1 MNFSNLKLPTA
12 NSVKYRWL
20 MSAVDHAKA
29 MAIAR
34 ALGTSSIMSSILA
47 QRTSGDPEE
56 AKRFIRPSLMDLFPP
71 SEMRDLKRAAARL
84 AQAVRAKEKII
95 VFGDYDADGV
105 TATAIM
111 LTVLRSL
118 GADATPYLP
127 SRIEEGYG
135 ISELFVEKALNEKVS
150 LIVTVDCGT
159 SESENIDRLMAAG
172 IDVIVTDHHEPGDQD
187 LPAAYAVLNPKRRDA
202 TYPFRD
208 LVGAG
213 VAFKLAWGLCE
224 EIAGSEKVG
233 VEMQETLLKVLPFA
247 AIGTIADVAT
257 MLQEN
262 RIIVRQ
268 GLMRL
273 RNAPPGLLALLRVAG
288 VSPERASCRDIAFS
302 VAPRLN
308 AAGRLGEADLAL
320 NILMENDP
328 ARAEELA
335 RILDN
340 KNRER
345 QHLCSATIKIA
356 RELAEKDLGREKRGA
371 LVLAAEQ
378 LHEGVIGIVAGR
390 LAEEY
395 GMPCAVISI
404 NANGRGKGSAR
415 GVAGLN
421 LYKAMDA
428 SRDLLLSFGGHE
440 QAAGFSI
447 AKENIPAFREH
458 FTKQCLAQAEA
469 NDLAPELKIDCEV
482 SLAEIHDGLLR
493 ELESLTP
500 YGEGNQPPLFLC
512 RKVRITGTP
521 KLIGKEPKQHF
532 AFNAVQN
539 NIGYH
544 AVVYNNLA
552 PLEQIDQGK
561 KRVWDLVFTV
571 NLNSYFDP
579 PRLELFV
586 QDMRVSE

>member
-1 MNFSNLKLPTA
+1 MNFSNLRSPA
-12 NSVKYRWL
+12 ASVKYRWQL
-20 MSAVDHAKA
+20 APADHAKA
-29 MAIAR
+29 AGIAR
-34 ALGTSSIMSSILA
+34 ALGTSSIMSLILA

-56 AKRFIRPSLMDLFPP
+56 AGRFVRPNLMHLHPP
-71 SEMRDLKRAAARL
+71 AIMRDLPKAAARL
-84 AQAVRAKEKII
+84 AKAVREKEKII

-118 GADATPYLP
+118 GADVTPYLP

-135 ISELFVEKALNEKVS
+135 ISQAFVEKVLAEKVS

-159 SESENIDRLMAAG
+159 SEGENVTRLMQAG

-224 EIAGSEKVG
+224 EIAGSSKVG
-233 VEMQETLLKVLPFA
+233 PEMQETLLKVLPFA

-257 MLQEN
+257 MLNEN

-273 RNAPPGLLALLRVAG
+273 HKAPPGLLALLRVAE
-288 VSPERASCRDIAFS
+288 VNPERASCRDIAFS

-335 RILDN
+335 KTLDN

-345 QHLCSATIKIA
+345 QHLCSTTIKIA
-356 RELAEKDLGREKRGA
+356 RELAEKDNVHEKKGA

-395 GMPCAVISI
+395 GLPCAVISI

-421 LYKAMDA
+421 LYAAMDA
-428 SRDLLLSFGGHE
+428 SREFLLSFGGHE

-458 FTKQCLAQAEA
+458 FVKQCLLQSQTSDISPVL
-469 NDLAPELKIDCEV
+469 NIDCEV
-482 SLAEIHDGLLR
+482 TLAEIHDGLLR

-500 YGEGNQPPLFLC
+500 FGEGNPTPLFLC
-512 RKVRITGTP
+512 RRVRITGTP

-571 NLNSYFDP
+571 NLNNYFTP

-586 QDMRVSE
+586 QDMRPSE

>member
-1 MNFSNLKLPTA
+1 MNFSNYKPSST
-12 NSVKYRWL
+12 NVKYRWQL
-20 MSAVDHAKA
+20 APVDHDKA
-29 MAIAR
+29 AAIAR
-34 ALGTSSIMSSILA
+34 ALGTSSIMSLILA
-47 QRTSGDPEE
+47 QRTSGIAEE
-56 AKRFIRPSLMDLFPP
+56 AERFINPSLMHLHPPAIMKDL
-71 SEMRDLKRAAARL
+71 SKAAKRL
-84 AQAVRAKEKII
+84 AQAVREKEKII
-95 VFGDYDADGV
+95 IFGDYDADGV

-118 GADATPYLP
+118 GANVTHYLP

-135 ISELFVEKALNEKVS
+135 ISNVFVDKAIAEKVN

-159 SESENIDRLMAAG
+159 SENENVARLMATG
-172 IDVIVTDHHEPGDQD
+172 IDVIVTDHHEPGDQE
-187 LPAAYAVLNPKRRDA
+187 LPPAYAVLNPKRRDA

-224 EIAGSEKVG
+224 EIAGSSKVG
-233 VEMQETLLKVLPFA
+233 PEMQETLLKILPFA

-257 MLQEN
+257 MLNEN

-268 GLMRL
+268 GLLRL
-273 RNAPPGLLALLRVAG
+273 HNAPPGLLALLRIAG
-288 VSPERASCRDIAFS
+288 VDPARTTCRDIAFS

-320 NILMENDP
+320 NILLENDP
-328 ARAEELA
+328 QKAEELA
-335 RILDN
+335 KILDS

-345 QHLCSATIKIA
+345 QHLCSSTIKIA
-356 RELAEKDLGREKRGA
+356 RELAENAPEAERKGA

-390 LAEEY
+390 MAEEY
-395 GMPCAVISI
+395 GVPCAVISI

-415 GVAGLN
+415 GIEGLN

-447 AKENIPAFREH
+447 AKENIPAFRTQ
-458 FTKQCLAQAEA
+458 FTRQCLEQTAQGEYT
-469 NDLAPELKIDCEV
+469 PELRIDCEV

-500 YGEGNQPPLFLC
+500 FGEGNHMPLFLC
-512 RKVRITGTP
+512 RRVRITGTP

-561 KRVWDLVFTV
+561 KRIWDLVFTI
-571 NLNSYFDP
+571 NLNHYFTP
-579 PRLELFV
+579 PRLELFI